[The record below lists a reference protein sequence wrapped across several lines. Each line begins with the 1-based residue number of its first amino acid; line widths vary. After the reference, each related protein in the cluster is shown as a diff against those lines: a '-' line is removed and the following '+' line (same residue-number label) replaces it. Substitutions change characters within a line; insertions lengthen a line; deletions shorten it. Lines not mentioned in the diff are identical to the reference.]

1 MTARLTFHGAAGTV
15 TGSCYLLEHGG
26 RRVLIDCG
34 MFQGSKSLRGL
45 NYGPFPFAPG
55 EIDAVLLTHAH
66 IDHSGLVPKL
76 LRAGFDRRILA
87 TEGTR
92 DLLSYMLP
100 DSAAVQEADVA
111 RLNRRNAKRGFKPV
125 EPIYSRDDAERAIS
139 HIDAAG
145 YEHWHAV
152 TRGIRARWWNAAH
165 ILGSASIELELDG
178 PGSGQGTGQ
187 GSSKTRLLF
196 SGDIGSG
203 DGVLQG
209 VPQGPQLPDLLVMEA
224 TYGDRDRPRLDAA
237 QRRAVLRQEVAAAMA
252 RGGNLVI
259 PAFAVERTQELLAD
273 LAMLF
278 DSRALPQL
286 PVFIDSPL
294 ALRATQV
301 FVEHAEELPPGID
314 AASFRRANF
323 HATETVEDS
332 KAIARVARGAII
344 VAGSGMCDGGRV
356 RHHLKDNLWRP
367 ESTVLLVGYQAGGT
381 LGQVLLSGAPAVR
394 IHGEEIAVKAAI
406 RSIDVYSGH
415 ADRAGLLDW
424 ASQRLALQA
433 GTSAA
438 QPPHTAALFLTHGE
452 PDGLAGLRQ
461 GLIERGVPAER
472 LLVPALDES
481 FEIAAAGAHSLGRPR
496 PRLGAARAAGPD
508 WHNRYADLLMKL
520 AGRLRGSKDDASRE
534 ALLERLRRD
543 LE

>member
-1 MTARLTFHGAAGTV
+1 MTTRLTFHGAAGTV

-34 MFQGSKSLRGL
+34 MFQGSKSLRQL

-76 LRAGFDRRILA
+76 LRAGFERRILA

-92 DLLSYMLP
+92 DLLTYMLP

-125 EPIYSRDDAERAIS
+125 EPIYSRDDAERAIA
-139 HIDAAG
+139 HIDAVG
-145 YEHWHAV
+145 YEHWHEV

-165 ILGSASIELELDG
+165 ILGSASIELELDSPADRG
-178 PGSGQGTGQ
+178 GN
-187 GSSKTRLLF
+187 KTRILF

-209 VPQGPQLPDLLVMEA
+209 VPQGPQRPDLLVMEG
-224 TYGDRDRPRLDAA
+224 TYGDRDRPRLDAE
-237 QRRAVLRQEVAAAMA
+237 QRRAVLREEVSAALK

-278 DSRALPQL
+278 DSHALPQR

-381 LGQVLLSGAPAVR
+381 LGQVLLSDASAVR

-415 ADRAGLLDW
+415 ADRSGLLDW
-424 ASQRLALQA
+424 AAQRLALKA
-433 GTSAA
+433 GS
-438 QPPHTAALFLTHGE
+438 PPHTAALFLTHGE

-461 GLIERGVPAER
+461 GLIDRGVPAER

-496 PRLGAARAAGPD
+496 PRLGEARAAGPD